1 LTVVLDL
8 LELLIAAV
16 AAFAR
21 LLTSVLSG
29 EGEVRGHG
37 FVVHRFSSVP
47 TPRGEIEPVV
57 GTGATALSIV
67 T

>member
-8 LELLIAAV
+8 LEPLIAAV

-37 FVVHRFSSVP
+37 FLRA
-47 TPRGEIEPVV
+47 PRLERADP
-57 GTGATALSIV
+57 AR
-67 T
+67 